1 MHECT
6 LVHKRTYTHT
16 SVHGQVRRIEN
27 LAMWRLYCAQRTFV
41 RQNCRHGARKP
52 VRVACF
58 GDWMK
63 EHALWSDCNEVYLF
77 HGTKPAVVPLIT
89 KQGFETRLP
98 PDAGR
103 MLGDGV
109 YFAENASKSDQ
120 YGVPHG
126 QTFYLFVAR
135 VCLGAAYGTD
145 SPQHGIKRPPEASAC
160 GPLFDSVLYDRAG
173 KHREFVVYDRTAC
186 YPEFLLEYERV

>member
-1 MHECT
+1 MT
-6 LVHKRTYTHT
+6 
-16 SVHGQVRRIEN
+16 QVWRIEN
-27 LAMWRLYCAQRTFV
+27 PALWRLYSAQRMFV
-41 RQNCRHGARKP
+41 LQNCRHGALRP
-52 VRVACF
+52 LRVACYEAS
-58 GDWMK
+58 WMK
-63 EHALWSDCNEVYLF
+63 EHALRSDCNELYLF
-77 HGTKPAVVPLIT
+77 HGTKPDVVPLIT

-120 YGVPHG
+120 YGVPNG
-126 QTFYLFVAR
+126 KTFYLFVAR
-135 VCLGAAYGTD
+135 VCLGAAYATD
-145 SPQHGIKRPPEASAC
+145 SPQWGLKRPPEANAA
-160 GPLFDSVLYDRAG
+160 GPLFDSVLYDCGG

>member
-1 MHECT
+1 MPRPT
-6 LVHKRTYTHT
+6 LSTTNFISFLR
-16 SVHGQVRRIEN
+16 
-27 LAMWRLYCAQRTFV
+27 
-41 RQNCRHGARKP
+41 
-52 VRVACF
+52 
-58 GDWMK
+58 
-63 EHALWSDCNEVYLF
+63 
-77 HGTKPAVVPLIT
+77 
-89 KQGFETRLP
+89 TRLP

-145 SPQHGIKRPPEASAC
+145 SPQHGIKRPPEASAG